1 MKTEKEIKKLYKNRF
16 NEKEIKQKNI
26 IWKVLCDLFFQ
37 KYIKKDSTVL
47 DIGAGYCEFIN
58 NIKCNKK
65 YALDLN
71 EDIFCFANRDVKVF
85 IGKSTNLS
93 FLADKSVDLVF
104 MSNFLEHLKTKEEIK
119 KSLTEIRRV
128 LKIEGGGN
136 DLTTQY

>member
-1 MKTEKEIKKLYKNRF
+1 MKTEKEIKKLYENRF

-26 IWKVLCDLFFQ
+26 IWKALCDLFFQ
-37 KYIKKDSTVL
+37 KYIKNDSTVL

-71 EDIFCFANRDVKVF
+71 EDIFYFAHRDVKVF

-93 FLADKSVDLVF
+93 FLADKSIDLVF
-104 MSNFLEHLKTKEEIK
+104 MSNFLEHLRTKEEIK
-119 KSLTEIRRV
+119 KSLSEIMRV
-128 LKIEGGGN
+128 LKIEGG
-136 DLTTQY
+136 

>member
-1 MKTEKEIKKLYKNRF
+1 M
-16 NEKEIKQKNI
+16 
-26 IWKVLCDLFFQ
+26 LCDLFFQ

-71 EDIFCFANRDVKVF
+71 EDIFCFGNRDVKVF

-104 MSNFLEHLKTKEEIK
+104 VSNFLEHLKTKEEIK

-128 LKIEGGGN
+128 LKIEGGG
-136 DLTTQY
+136 